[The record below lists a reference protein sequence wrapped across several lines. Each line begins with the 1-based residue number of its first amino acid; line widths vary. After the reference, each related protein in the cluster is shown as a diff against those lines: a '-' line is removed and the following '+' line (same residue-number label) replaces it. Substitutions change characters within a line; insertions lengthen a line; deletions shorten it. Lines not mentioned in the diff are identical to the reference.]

1 MMVRWQRVLIY
12 ILGGIGCWLLLVVWS
27 QGQLRE
33 VHLQIMLKG
42 LEHHARLT
50 ELLFH
55 LDDSIS
61 NSEIDNIR
69 QKIPYHIAVIDRQG
83 RVVADSLFGQNL
95 EHMDNQINQR
105 EIIQAVQEGLGSDL
119 RYNPATDGWFLYA
132 AVALSTGQGFIRL
145 SQPVSGPWPT
155 P

>member
-61 NSEIDNIR
+61 NSEID
-69 QKIPYHIAVIDRQG
+69 KIARRFRIT
-83 RVVADSLFGQNL
+83 LL
-95 EHMDNQINQR
+95 
-105 EIIQAVQEGLGSDL
+105 
-119 RYNPATDGWFLYA
+119 
-132 AVALSTGQGFIRL
+132 LSIVKVG
-145 SQPVSGPWPT
+145 
-155 P
+155 